1 MGSGLHPAAPFGS
14 AELVDGSRY
23 AVVADEVRGLLRRT
37 PESALHVHVGPPDE
51 ETAVRVFN
59 SLRLQVPLLIGL
71 AANSPFWFGRD
82 SGLQSARFV
91 LSRAYPARCIPRSVR
106 DLADL
111 EDLAE
116 ITLTAAGLPDATFL
130 WWDLRLHPRH
140 GTVELREMDSQSSIE
155 HVAALAALVR
165 ALVVEAASGEAPSDV
180 PSEALDW
187 SSFRAA
193 RDGAEATVLDGTRPR
208 RLADVARDA
217 VERLRPLA
225 RDVGDEDALEGI
237 GAMLDENGAVRQRA
251 SFARGGMPRLLR
263 DLVED
268 TARTGVPAVP
278 GG

>member
-1 MGSGLHPAAPFGS
+1 
-14 AELVDGSRY
+14 
-23 AVVADEVRGLLRRT
+23 
-37 PESALHVHVGPPDE
+37 
-51 ETAVRVFN
+51 
-59 SLRLQVPLLIGL
+59 
-71 AANSPFWFGRD
+71 
-82 SGLQSARFV
+82 
-91 LSRAYPARCIPRSVR
+91 
-106 DLADL
+106 
-111 EDLAE
+111 
-116 ITLTAAGLPDATFL
+116 
-130 WWDLRLHPRH
+130 
-140 GTVELREMDSQSSIE
+140 VELREMDSQSSIE